1 MSELIFNKV
10 CAAVINLINNPNNG
24 EMGFLKQR
32 FLNHL
37 DVGAQDV
44 EVTFD
49 YDDMGKVEA
58 SISTTMYDDHPEGN
72 ATLHHNFS
80 FDTTEEAKQE
90 FLTALTNAVKYL
102 LVQNGPRP
110 DIPFL
115 KVVEC
120 EGRTV
125 DQYIYSNFGVVMTPD
140 LEQLHVQESALGG
153 VAANDD

>member
-37 DVGAQDV
+37 DVDAQDV

-58 SISTTMYDDHPEGN
+58 SISTTMYDDHPEGA
-72 ATLHHNFS
+72 ATLHHDFS
-80 FDTTEEAKQE
+80 FDTTEEAKLQ
-90 FLTALTNAVKYL
+90 FLTELTAAVRYL
-102 LVQNGPRP
+102 VVLNGPRP
-110 DIPFL
+110 DIPFM
-115 KVVEC
+115 KVVESQGHAIN
-120 EGRTV
+120 E
-125 DQYIYSNFGVVMTPD
+125 YIYSNFGVVMTPD
-140 LEQLHVQESALGG
+140 FEQLHVEDSGISG

>member
-80 FDTTEEAKQE
+80 FDTTEEAKQQ
-90 FLTALTNAVKYL
+90 FLTELTAAVRYL
-102 LVQNGPRP
+102 VVKNGPRP
-110 DIPFL
+110 DIPFM
-115 KVVEC
+115 KVVESLGHAIN
-120 EGRTV
+120 E
-125 DQYIYSNFGVVMTPD
+125 YIYSNSGVVITPD
-140 LEQLHVQESALGG
+140 LEYLLVEDSGIGG